1 MPDVSIMVSAQDNF
15 SATIHRM
22 QQAVN
27 PFERSL
33 TGLQEVLDQL
43 NANRV
48 QLQVDATDANRVLR
62 EAQREYR
69 NLARAAEE
77 AQEAME
83 NATTPEE
90 QISASQRLTEVNEAL
105 GRSQERVADA
115 QAQYNQVR
123 DNLSAVSREAQR
135 TQRDMINLSR
145 TDEQNN
151 RRDNDPNDPNAPSQ
165 PRSGWEVMREGIN
178 RMAEAGAVQL
188 VGDAITDIA
197 ETFAASAYGSA
208 GSNLF
213 SGALGGASSGA
224 AVGTAIAP
232 GVGTVVGAL
241 AGGAIGLI
249 QGSTQNYREKDEY
262 FKGYVQESTE
272 AALARQNEMLERGSA
287 IASQREIDRISFNT
301 LFQDKDIA
309 GKFLEDLTKTAA
321 RTPFEYNDLT
331 AMSKV
336 IQTYG
341 YDENHILPTL
351 NILGDTGAALGMGTD
366 DMVALATSIGRMNA
380 TGKTALEYI
389 NPLQERGVDAVGA
402 LADHYK
408 VSTGDVYDM
417 ISDGEIAG
425 QEAAR
430 IILRAMAD
438 SFGGAMVEQSQT
450 MSGLESTLE
459 DANAELAN
467 AMGAGYNMARKP
479 DMQQQIDFLS
489 GENGEEMKEAYG
501 LIGEWKAELEN
512 TKNEIYRDTMSA
524 VMGGAIPDFEDPE
537 ITARIQELASEYST
551 LAQQA
556 ETGSEE
562 ERKEA
567 RSQMGRIMAEAEVLA
582 HNAYLLEEGTE
593 LEIQGQLELI
603 QNVQASSL
611 QAWENAGYRLG
622 EAYSHGRASAMKNPF
637 TISPPTITASS
648 TTSVGEVK
656 SKPSSTH
663 GDFIPSRGVSTGA
676 YGWHRIPYDE
686 FPALLHEGE
695 RVLTANQA
703 RQLDAGGSVAAPVS
717 VTVQNMQV
725 REQADID
732 RVAQALYEQIR
743 IAQAT
748 RKP

>member
-135 TQRDMINLSR
+135 TQRDMVNLSR

-151 RRDNDPNDPNAPSQ
+151 RRDNDPNAPSQ
-165 PRSGWEVMREGIN
+165 PRSRWEVMREGIN

-249 QGSTQNYREKDEY
+249 QGGAQNYREKDEY

-301 LFQDKDIA
+301 LFQDEEIA

-321 RTPFEYNDLT
+321 KTPFEYDDLT

-366 DMVALATSIGRMNA
+366 DMVALATSIGRMNS
-380 TGKTALEYI
+380 TGKTTMEYI
-389 NPLQERGVDAVGA
+389 TPLEERGIDAVGA
-402 LADHYK
+402 LSDYYN
-408 VSTGDVYDM
+408 VSKGDMRDM

-425 QEAAR
+425 EEAAR
-430 IILRAMAD
+430 ILWRSLAESYGSAM
-438 SFGGAMVEQSQT
+438 EKQSRT
-450 MSGLESTLE
+450 MSGLQSTLD

-567 RSQMGRIMAEAEVLA
+567 RSQMGRVMAEAEILA
-582 HNAYLLEEGTE
+582 QNTYLLEEGTE
-593 LEIQGQLELI
+593 LEIQAQLGLI
-603 QNVQASSL
+603 QNVQAGSL

-622 EAYSHGRASAMKNPF
+622 EAYSRGMASAMKNPF

-703 RQLDAGGSVAAPVS
+703 RQLDAGSSVAAPVS

>member
-135 TQRDMINLSR
+135 TQRDMVNLSR
-145 TDEQNN
+145 TDEPNN

-331 AMSKV
+331 AMSK
-336 IQTYG
+336 TLKTFG

-351 NILGDTGAALGMGTD
+351 NILGDTGAALGMSTD
-366 DMVALATSIGRMNA
+366 TMNKVATAIGRMNS
-380 TGKTALEYI
+380 TGKTTMEYI
-389 NPLQERGVDAVGA
+389 APLEENGIDAVGA
-402 LADHYK
+402 LSDYYN
-408 VSTGDVYDM
+408 VSKGDMRDM

-425 QEAAR
+425 EEAAR
-430 IILRAMAD
+430 ILWRSLAESYGSAM
-438 SFGGAMVEQSQT
+438 EKQSRT
-450 MSGLESTLE
+450 MSGLQSTLD

-467 AMGAGYNMARKP
+467 IAGERYNMARKP
-479 DMQQQIDFLS
+479 DMQKQIDFLS

-582 HNAYLLEEGTE
+582 RNAYLLEEGTE

-637 TISPPTITASS
+637 TISPPTLAASNDPAS
-648 TTSVGEVK
+648 F
-656 SKPSSTH
+656 SSAPTNATQN
-663 GDFIPSRGVSTGA
+663 GGYLPGRGYA
-676 YGWHRIPYDE
+676 YGLDRVPHDE

-703 RQLDAGGSVAAPVS
+703 RQLDAGGSMAAPVS

>member
-135 TQRDMINLSR
+135 TQRDMVNLSR

-262 FKGYVQESTE
+262 FKGYVQESAE
-272 AALARQNEMLERGSA
+272 AALARQNEMLERGSS

-309 GKFLEDLTKTAA
+309 GKFLEDLTRTAA
-321 RTPFEYNDLT
+321 RTPFEYDDLT
-331 AMSKV
+331 SMSK
-336 IQTYG
+336 IIKTYG

-351 NILGDTGAALGMGTD
+351 NIIGDSGAALGMGTE
-366 DMVALATSIGRMNA
+366 DMNAVSTSIGRMNA
-380 TGKTALEYI
+380 TGKTSLEYI
-389 NPLQERGVDAVGA
+389 SPLQERGIDAVGA

-467 AMGAGYNMARKP
+467 AMGAGYNMARKEGL
-479 DMQQQIDFLS
+479 QAEIDFLS
-489 GENGEEMKEAYG
+489 GETGQQMQEAYSM
-501 LIGEWKAELEN
+501 IGQWKAELANSKE
-512 TKNEIYRDTMSA
+512 EMQRDIMNA
-524 VMGGAIPDFEDPE
+524 VMSGDSLSMDYGSSQEDVEAAVQSMQQQYADAMANGGEAAGAEAGQVLARAQTLAISAYNASEGAQIALE
-537 ITARIQELASEYST
+537 SELA
-551 LAQQA
+551 LAGQIRDDTA
-556 ETGSEE
+556 S
-562 ERKEA
+562 
-567 RSQMGRIMAEAEVLA
+567 
-582 HNAYLLEEGTE
+582 NAAFY
-593 LEIQGQLELI
+593 
-603 QNVQASSL
+603 
-611 QAWENAGYRLG
+611 NAGLMKG
-622 EAYSHGRASAMKNPF
+622 QQYSKGIAAGMQFTLSASA
-637 TISPPTITASS
+637 
-648 TTSVGEVK
+648 
-656 SKPSSTH
+656 H
-663 GDFIPSRGVSTGA
+663 TGA
-676 YGWHRIPYDE
+676 AAGATAAPTNATQNGGYLPGRGYAYGLDRVPHDE

-703 RQLDAGGSVAAPVS
+703 RQLDAGGSMAAPVS

>member
-48 QLQVDATDANRVLR
+48 QLQVDATDANRALR

-90 QISASQRLTEVNEAL
+90 QITASQRLTEVNEAL

-135 TQRDMINLSR
+135 TQRDMVNLSR
-145 TDEQNN
+145 TEEQNN
-151 RRDNDPNDPNAPSQ
+151 RRSNDPNDPNAPNQ
-165 PRSGWEVMREGIN
+165 PRSRWDVMREGIN

-197 ETFAASAYGSA
+197 DTFVASAYGNV

-213 SGALGGASSGA
+213 SGALGGAASGA
-224 AVGTAIAP
+224 AIGTAIAP
-232 GVGTVVGAL
+232 GVGTAIGAL
-241 AGGAIGLI
+241 AGGTIGLI
-249 QGSTQNYREKDEY
+249 QGGAQNYREKDEY

-272 AALARQNEMLERGSA
+272 NALARQDEILERGSG
-287 IASQREIDRISFNT
+287 IAARREIDRISFNT
-301 LFQDKDIA
+301 LFKDEAIA
-309 GKFLEDLTKTAA
+309 GKFLEDLTRTAA
-321 RTPFEYNDLT
+321 RTPFEYDDLT
-331 AMSKV
+331 SMSK
-336 IQTYG
+336 IIKTYG

-351 NILGDTGAALGMGTD
+351 NIVGDTGAALGMGTE
-366 DMVALATSIGRMNA
+366 DMNAVSTSIGRMNA
-380 TGKTALEYI
+380 TGKTTLEYI
-389 NPLQERGVDAVGA
+389 SPLQERGVDAVGA
-402 LADHYK
+402 LADHFK
-408 VSTGDVYDM
+408 VSIGDVYDM

-430 IILRAMAD
+430 IILRSMAD
-438 SFGGAMVEQSQT
+438 SFGGAMVTQSQT

-467 AMGAGYNMARKP
+467 AMGVGYNMARKEGL
-479 DMQQQIDFLS
+479 QAEIDFLS
-489 GENGEEMKEAYG
+489 GETGQQMQEAYSM
-501 LIGEWKAELEN
+501 IGQWKAELANSKEQMQ
-512 TKNEIYRDTMSA
+512 RDIMNA
-524 VMGGAIPDFEDPE
+524 VMSGDSLSMDYGSSQEDVEAAVQSMQQQYADAMANGGEAAGAEAGQVLARAQTLAISAYNASEGAQIALE
-537 ITARIQELASEYST
+537 SELA
-551 LAQQA
+551 LA
-556 ETGSEE
+556 
-562 ERKEA
+562 
-567 RSQMGRIMAEAEVLA
+567 
-582 HNAYLLEEGTE
+582 
-593 LEIQGQLELI
+593 GQI
-603 QNVQASSL
+603 RDDTASNS
-611 QAWENAGYRLG
+611 AFYNAGLMKG
-622 EAYSHGRASAMKNPF
+622 QQYSKGVAAGMQFTLSAPSAPASFGSAPTNAMQNGSYLPGR
-637 TISPPTITASS
+637 
-648 TTSVGEVK
+648 GY
-656 SKPSSTH
+656 
-663 GDFIPSRGVSTGA
+663 A
-676 YGWHRIPYDE
+676 YGLKRVPYDDY
-686 FPALLHEGE
+686 PSLLHEGE

-703 RQLDAGGSVAAPVS
+703 RQMDAADSGTAPIS
-717 VTVQNMQV
+717 ITVQNMQV
-725 REQADID
+725 REEADIG

-743 IAQAT
+743 IARAT
-748 RKP
+748 SKP

>member
-48 QLQVDATDANRVLR
+48 QLQVDATDANRALR
-62 EAQREYR
+62 EAQHEYR

-83 NATTPEE
+83 NAATPEE
-90 QISASQRLTEVNEAL
+90 QIAASQHLTEVNEAL

-135 TQRDMINLSR
+135 TQRDMVNLSR
-145 TDEQNN
+145 TEEQNN
-151 RRDNDPNDPNAPSQ
+151 RRNNDPNDPNAPNQ
-165 PRSGWEVMREGIN
+165 PRSRWDVMREGIN

-197 ETFAASAYGSA
+197 DTFIASAYGNV

-213 SGALGGASSGA
+213 SGALGGAASGA
-224 AVGTAIAP
+224 AIGTAIAP
-232 GVGTVVGAL
+232 GVGTAVGAL

-249 QGSTQNYREKDEY
+249 QGGTQNYREKDEY

-272 AALARQNEMLERGSA
+272 NALAQQDEMLERGSE
-287 IASQREIDRISFNT
+287 IASRRETDRISFNT

-309 GKFLEDLTKTAA
+309 GKFLEDLTRTAA
-321 RTPFEYNDLT
+321 LTPFEYDDLT
-331 AMSKV
+331 SMSK
-336 IQTYG
+336 IIKTYG

-351 NILGDTGAALGMGTD
+351 NIVGDTGAALGMGVD
-366 DMVALATSIGRMNA
+366 DMNAVSTSIGRMNA
-380 TGKTALEYI
+380 TGKTTLEYI
-389 NPLQERGVDAVGA
+389 SPLQERGVDAVGA
-402 LADHYK
+402 LAKHFK

-438 SFGGAMVEQSQT
+438 SFGGAMVDQSQT
-450 MSGLESTLE
+450 MGGLQSTLE

-467 AMGAGYNMARKP
+467 AMGVGYNTARKEGL
-479 DMQQQIDFLS
+479 QAEIDFLS
-489 GENGEEMKEAYG
+489 GETGQQMQEAYSM
-501 LIGEWKAELEN
+501 IGQWKAELANSKE
-512 TKNEIYRDTMSA
+512 EMQRDIMNA
-524 VMGGAIPDFEDPE
+524 VMSGDSLSMDYGSSQEDVEAAVQSMQQQYADAMANGGEAAGAEAGQVLARAQTLAISVYNASEGAQIALE
-537 ITARIQELASEYST
+537 SELA
-551 LAQQA
+551 LA
-556 ETGSEE
+556 
-562 ERKEA
+562 
-567 RSQMGRIMAEAEVLA
+567 
-582 HNAYLLEEGTE
+582 
-593 LEIQGQLELI
+593 GQI
-603 QNVQASSL
+603 RDDTASNS
-611 QAWENAGYRLG
+611 AFYNAGLMKG
-622 EAYSHGRASAMKNPF
+622 QQYSKGIAAGMKFTLSPDAASPAPAFTAAPTNATQNGSYLPGR
-637 TISPPTITASS
+637 
-648 TTSVGEVK
+648 GY
-656 SKPSSTH
+656 
-663 GDFIPSRGVSTGA
+663 A
-676 YGWHRIPYDE
+676 YGLDRVPHDDY
-686 FPALLHEGE
+686 PALLHEGE

-703 RQLDAGGSVAAPVS
+703 RQMDAGNSGAAPIS
-717 VTVQNMQV
+717 ITVQNMQI
-725 REQADID
+725 REEADIG
-732 RVAQALYEQIR
+732 RVAEALYEQIR

>member
-83 NATTPEE
+83 NATTPEA
-90 QISASQRLTEVNEAL
+90 QIEASQRLTEVNEAL

-135 TQRDMINLSR
+135 TQRDMVNLSR

-224 AVGTAIAP
+224 AIAP
-232 GVGTVVGAL
+232 GVDTVVGAL

-249 QGSTQNYREKDEY
+249 QGGTQNYREKDEY

-272 AALARQNEMLERGSA
+272 NALAQQDEMLERGSE
-287 IASQREIDRISFNT
+287 IASRREIDRISFNT

-309 GKFLEDLTKTAA
+309 GKFLEDLTRTAA
-321 RTPFEYNDLT
+321 LTPFEYDDLT
-331 AMSKV
+331 SMSK
-336 IQTYG
+336 IIKTYG

-351 NILGDTGAALGMGTD
+351 NIVGDTGAALGMGTD

-380 TGKTALEYI
+380 TGKTALE
-389 NPLQERGVDAVGA
+389 
-402 LADHYK
+402 
-408 VSTGDVYDM
+408 
-417 ISDGEIAG
+417 
-425 QEAAR
+425 
-430 IILRAMAD
+430 
-438 SFGGAMVEQSQT
+438 
-450 MSGLESTLE
+450 
-459 DANAELAN
+459 
-467 AMGAGYNMARKP
+467 
-479 DMQQQIDFLS
+479 
-489 GENGEEMKEAYG
+489 
-501 LIGEWKAELEN
+501 
-512 TKNEIYRDTMSA
+512 
-524 VMGGAIPDFEDPE
+524 
-537 ITARIQELASEYST
+537 
-551 LAQQA
+551 
-556 ETGSEE
+556 
-562 ERKEA
+562 
-567 RSQMGRIMAEAEVLA
+567 
-582 HNAYLLEEGTE
+582 
-593 LEIQGQLELI
+593 
-603 QNVQASSL
+603 
-611 QAWENAGYRLG
+611 
-622 EAYSHGRASAMKNPF
+622 
-637 TISPPTITASS
+637 
-648 TTSVGEVK
+648 
-656 SKPSSTH
+656 
-663 GDFIPSRGVSTGA
+663 
-676 YGWHRIPYDE
+676 
-686 FPALLHEGE
+686 
-695 RVLTANQA
+695 
-703 RQLDAGGSVAAPVS
+703 
-717 VTVQNMQV
+717 
-725 REQADID
+725 
-732 RVAQALYEQIR
+732 
-743 IAQAT
+743 
-748 RKP
+748 

>member
-135 TQRDMINLSR
+135 TQRDMVNLSR

-272 AALARQNEMLERGSA
+272 TALARQNEMLERGSA

-301 LFQDKDIA
+301 LFQDEEIA
-309 GKFLEDLTKTAA
+309 GKFLEDLAKTAA
-321 RTPFEYNDLT
+321 KTPFEYDDLT
-331 AMSKV
+331 AMSK
-336 IQTYG
+336 TLKTFG

-351 NILGDTGAALGMGTD
+351 NILGDTGAALGMSTD
-366 DMVALATSIGRMNA
+366 TMNKVATAIGRMNS
-380 TGKTALEYI
+380 TGKTTMEYI
-389 NPLQERGVDAVGA
+389 APLEENGIDAVGA
-402 LADHYK
+402 LSDYYN
-408 VSTGDVYDM
+408 VSKGDMRDM

-425 QEAAR
+425 EEAAR
-430 IILRAMAD
+430 ILWRSLAESYGSAM
-438 SFGGAMVEQSQT
+438 EKQSRT
-450 MSGLESTLE
+450 MSGLQSTLD

-467 AMGAGYNMARKP
+467 IAGERYNMARKP
-479 DMQQQIDFLS
+479 DMQKQIDFLS

-567 RSQMGRIMAEAEVLA
+567 RSQMGRVMAEAEILA
-582 HNAYLLEEGTE
+582 QNTYLLEEGTE
-593 LEIQGQLELI
+593 LEIQAQLGLI
-603 QNVQASSL
+603 QNVQAGSL

-622 EAYSHGRASAMKNPF
+622 EAYSRGMASAMKNPF